1 MAEENKKQEDLL
13 ELMYDFVLNPNIS
26 TNERKIGLLAKTDLE
41 KGRYQIAV
49 LNQIVSSFQMLAVA
63 NKGLTPESGAFYK
76 KIYAFLVKNKSFG
89 TNIGYVGAQASYL
102 D

>member
-63 NKGLTPESGAFYK
+63 NKGLTPESGA
-76 KIYAFLVKNKSFG
+76 LQSFCIFFIKR
-89 TNIGYVGAQASYL
+89 NY
-102 D
+102 